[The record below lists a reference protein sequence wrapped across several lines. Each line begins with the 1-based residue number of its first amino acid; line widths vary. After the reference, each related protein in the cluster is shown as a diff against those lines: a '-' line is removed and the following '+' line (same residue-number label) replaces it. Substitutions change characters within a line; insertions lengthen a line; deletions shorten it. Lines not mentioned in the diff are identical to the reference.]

1 MATLYQLRVSCVD
14 RNQESD
20 VRARIGREPQMRN
33 IYVIDAAPVVELV
46 WWLEDDR
53 VGVDRDEAA
62 VADLGVTI
70 LRKERSSVGRV
81 QQTRTRA

>member
-33 IYVIDAAPVVELV
+33 IYVIDAAPVIELV
-46 WWLEDDR
+46 WWLED
-53 VGVDRDEAA
+53 
-62 VADLGVTI
+62 
-70 LRKERSSVGRV
+70 
-81 QQTRTRA
+81 